1 MKIAFSVICI
11 VLTVLEAVFSSLSS
25 GEIKQS
31 SSAQDRIHDVVI
43 IGSGP
48 SGCTAAIYT
57 GRALLNPVVIAGYLT
72 GGQLMLTSDVENFPG
87 YAEAVS
93 GPLLMSDL
101 INQATKFGAVFQR
114 TDCKSVNFTSQPFEI
129 VLNNCTMKTNS
140 VIISTGAR
148 SLWLDA
154 ENEELYKGKG
164 ISTCATCDG
173 YLFRNKSVIVIGGGD
188 SAMEEALFL
197 TKFAA
202 TVTIIHRRDS
212 FKCSKVQQCA

>member
-101 INQATKFGAVFQR
+101 INQATKHQI
-114 TDCKSVNFTSQPFEI
+114 SQ
-129 VLNNCTMKTNS
+129 L
-140 VIISTGAR
+140 
-148 SLWLDA
+148 
-154 ENEELYKGKG
+154 G
-164 ISTCATCDG
+164 IP
-173 YLFRNKSVIVIGGGD
+173 L
-188 SAMEEALFL
+188 
-197 TKFAA
+197 
-202 TVTIIHRRDS
+202 
-212 FKCSKVQQCA
+212 